1 MPGSCRCQFRNIT
14 NNYVCKS
21 KSKNLNYIFGKRAC
35 MFHFNYYAKHAII
48 IIQKHY
54 RGYKCRKYLNNFYKK
69 LPFDVQKIIN
79 FYIREDH
86 YAEIYNKVIKKIV
99 TKKINSFN
107 AFMDYNTFQYTD
119 YIFRTR
125 FDMLSEFIMFIH
137 ENYPIIEKNFKLF
150 QKYKNILCYTKTIK
164 YPAYQQVIYDKNL
177 DNLFCYKNKIKNAVS
192 YYEKNIFN
200 AYSSHLFDVTYA
212 LSQRLNKICEDLY
225 SLDTNLSSFS

>member
-1 MPGSCRCQFRNIT
+1 MSSVCRCQFRNIS
-14 NNYVCKS
+14 NNYVCKN
-21 KSKNLNYIFGKRAC
+21 KSKNLKYIFGKRAC
-35 MFHFNYYAKHAII
+35 MFHYNYYTKDAII

-86 YAEIYNKVIKKIV
+86 YAERYNKVIKKIV

-107 AFMDYNTFQYTD
+107 EFMYNNTFLYDD

-125 FDMLSEFIMFIH
+125 FDMLSEYIMFIH
-137 ENYPIIEKNFKLF
+137 ENYSMIEKNFKLF
-150 QKYKNILCYTKTIK
+150 QKYKNILCYTKSFK
-164 YPAYQQVIYDKNL
+164 YPVYQEVIYDKNL
-177 DNLFCYKNKIKNAVS
+177 NNLFCYKNKIKNAVS
-192 YYEKNIFN
+192 YYEKHIFN
-200 AYSSHLFDVTYA
+200 DYSSHLFDVTYA

-225 SLDTNLSSFS
+225 SL